1 MLIIVIEIRIHRAN
15 APQYLLKYS
24 APHMLPETRRPALQK
39 SEQQRPINIGFFG
52 VQTRCGTCMTG
63 LVGILICLS
72 ILRAEETTQQYAGL
86 DLIPCFT

>member
-24 APHMLPETRRPALQK
+24 APHMLPET
-39 SEQQRPINIGFFG
+39 RPINIGFFG

>member
-24 APHMLPETRRPALQK
+24 APHMLPENMNTE